1 MLHSYYDKNRSET
14 FKRRKMRKK
23 IIYMFGVLVLSWS
36 CAGQGEH
43 SHDEAAQSETGD
55 HSNEIVFTSEQAKN
69 IGLEVISIEPTSFHE
84 VIKTSGQILS
94 PPGDEVTVSA
104 TASGIVSFNKS
115 SINEG
120 VSVGRGES
128 LLSISS
134 RNLPDGDPGVKA
146 RSTYEMAEK
155 EFQRAQSLIGDKLI
169 SEKEF
174 NEAKLYYENAK
185 VSYQS
190 YTKGRTNAGAGIS
203 APINGYIKARL
214 VNEGQYVEVGQP
226 LFTITQSQKLQL
238 RADISERYY
247 KDLKNITSANFRI
260 PYYDAVYQLS
270 ELDGK
275 LISYGKSASS
285 DGFYIPVSFEFNNV
299 GNIVPGS
306 YVEVYLLGKPR
317 ADVLSVPVSSL
328 IESQGLFF
336 VYIQLNADDYKK
348 QEVKLGASD
357 GQNVEILSGL
367 KTGDK
372 VVSKGAYHIK
382 LAAASGTLPQGHT
395 H

>member
-1 MLHSYYDKNRSET
+1 
-14 FKRRKMRKK
+14 
-23 IIYMFGVLVLSWS
+23 MFGVLALSWS
-36 CAGQGEH
+36 CTGQGEH
-43 SHDEAAQSETGD
+43 SHDEAAQSD
-55 HSNEIVFTSEQAKN
+55 HSDEIVFTSEQAKN
-69 IGLEVISIEPTSFHE
+69 IGLEVISIEPTAFHE

-104 TASGIVSFNKS
+104 TASGIVSFNKN
-115 SINEG
+115 SINDG
-120 VSVGRGES
+120 VSVSRGES

-190 YTKGRTNAGAGIS
+190 YAKGRTNAGAGIS
-203 APINGYIKARL
+203 APISGYIKARL

-260 PYYDAVYQLS
+260 PYYDGVYQLS
-270 ELDGK
+270 ELGGK
-275 LISYGKSASS
+275 LVSYGKSTSS

-306 YVEVYLLGKPR
+306 YVEVYLLGKTR
-317 ADVLSVPVSSL
+317 TDVLTVPVSSL
-328 IESQGLFF
+328 IESQGLYF

-348 QEVKLGASD
+348 QEVKLGTSD
-357 GQNVEILSGL
+357 GENVEVLSGL

-382 LAAASGTLPQGHT
+382 LAATSGTLPQGHT

>member
-1 MLHSYYDKNRSET
+1 
-14 FKRRKMRKK
+14 
-23 IIYMFGVLVLSWS
+23 MFGVLVLSWS
-36 CAGQGEH
+36 CAGHGEH
-43 SHDEAAQSETGD
+43 SHDEAAQSESGD
-55 HSNEIVFTSEQAKN
+55 HSDEIVFTSEQAKN
-69 IGLEVISIEPTSFHE
+69 IGLEVITVEPTAFHE

-104 TASGIVSFNKS
+104 TAGGIVSFNKN
-115 SINEG
+115 SINDG
-120 VSVGRGES
+120 VSVSRGES

-190 YTKGRTNAGAGIS
+190 YAKGRTNAGAGIS
-203 APINGYIKARL
+203 APISGYIKARL

-260 PYYDAVYQLS
+260 PYYDGVYQLP

-275 LISYGKSASS
+275 LVSYGKSTSS

-306 YVEVYLLGKPR
+306 YVEVYLLGKTR
-317 ADVLSVPVSSL
+317 TDVLTVPVSSL
-328 IESQGLFF
+328 IESQGLYF

-348 QEVKLGASD
+348 QEVKIGASD

>member
-1 MLHSYYDKNRSET
+1 
-14 FKRRKMRKK
+14 
-23 IIYMFGVLVLSWS
+23 MFGVLALSWS
-36 CAGQGEH
+36 CTGHGEH
-43 SHDEAAQSETGD
+43 SHDEAVQSEAGD

-69 IGLEVISIEPTSFHE
+69 IGLEIITVEPTEFHE

-104 TASGIVSFNKS
+104 TASGIVSFNKN
-115 SINEG
+115 SINDG
-120 VSVGRGES
+120 VSVSRGES

-203 APINGYIKARL
+203 APISGYIKARL

-247 KDLKNITSANFRI
+247 KDLKNIASANFCI
-260 PYYDAVYQLS
+260 PYSDGVYQLS
-270 ELDGK
+270 ELGGK
-275 LISYGKSASS
+275 LVSYGKSTSS

-306 YVEVYLLGKPR
+306 YVEVYLLGKTR
-317 ADVLSVPVSSL
+317 TDVLTVPVSSL
-328 IESQGLFF
+328 IESQGLYF

-357 GQNVEILSGL
+357 GENVEVLSGL

-382 LAAASGTLPQGHT
+382 LAAAAGTIPHGHT

>member
-1 MLHSYYDKNRSET
+1 
-14 FKRRKMRKK
+14 MRKNF
-23 IIYMFGVLVLSWS
+23 IYIVVSILAFSWS
-36 CAGQGEH
+36 CAGHGEH
-43 SHDEAAQSETGD
+43 SHEEGVNSEEKSHAD
-55 HSNEIVFTSEQAKN
+55 EIVFTTKQAQN
-69 IGLEVISIEPTSFHE
+69 IGLEVVSVEPALFHE

-104 TASGIVSFNKS
+104 TASGIVSFNKGTT
-115 SINEG
+115 NEG
-120 VSVGRGES
+120 VSVSRGEL

-155 EFQRAQSLIGDKLI
+155 EFERAQSLIGDKLI
-169 SEKEF
+169 SEKEY
-174 NEAKLYYENAK
+174 NEAKLYFENAK

-190 YTKGRTNAGAGIS
+190 YAKGRTNSGAGIS
-203 APINGYIKARL
+203 APMNGYIKARL
-214 VNEGQYVEVGQP
+214 VNEGQYVEVGQA

-247 KDLKNITSANFRI
+247 RDLSNITSANFLI
-260 PYYDAVYQLS
+260 PYNDAVYQLS
-270 ELDGK
+270 ELGGK

-285 DGFYIPVSFEFNNV
+285 DGFYIPVNFEFNNV
-299 GNIVPGS
+299 GSILSGS

-317 ADVLSVPVSSL
+317 TDVISIPVSSL

-336 VYIQLNADDYKK
+336 VYIQENAEDYKK

-357 GQNVEILSGL
+357 GQNIEILSGL
-367 KTGDK
+367 KAGDK

-382 LAAASGTLPQGHT
+382 LAASAGTIPHGHE

>member
-1 MLHSYYDKNRSET
+1 MKKN
-14 FKRRKMRKK
+14 
-23 IIYMFGVLVLSWS
+23 IICFVFSVLVISWGCS
-36 CAGQGEH
+36 GHGEH
-43 SHDEAAQSETGD
+43 SHEESVHAEGED
-55 HSNEIVFTSEQAKN
+55 HADEIVFTTEQAQN
-69 IGLEVISIEPTSFHE
+69 IGLEIVSIEPALFHE

-104 TASGIVSFNKS
+104 TANGIVSFNKGAL
-115 SINEG
+115 NEG
-120 VSVGRGES
+120 VSVSRGES

-134 RNLPDGDPGVKA
+134 RNLPDGDPGIKA
-146 RSTYEMAEK
+146 RSIYEMAEK
-155 EFQRAQSLIGDKLI
+155 EFERAQSLIGDKLI
-169 SEKEF
+169 SEKEY

-190 YTKGRTNAGAGIS
+190 YAKGRTNAGAGIS

-214 VNEGQYVEVGQP
+214 VNEGQYVEVGQA

-247 KDLKNITSANFRI
+247 RDLNNITSANFLI
-260 PYYDAVYQLS
+260 PYSDAIYQLS
-270 ELDGK
+270 ELGGK
-275 LISYGKSASS
+275 LISYGKSASN
-285 DGFYIPVSFEFNNV
+285 DGFYIPVNFEFNNV
-299 GNIVPGS
+299 GSVVPGS

-317 ADVLSVPVSSL
+317 VDVISVPVSSL

-336 VYIQLNADDYKK
+336 VYIQVNEEDYKK
-348 QEVKLGASD
+348 QEVKLGVGD
-357 GQNVEILSGL
+357 GQNVEVLSGL

-372 VVSKGAYHIK
+372 VVTKGAYHIK
-382 LAAASGTLPQGHT
+382 LAASAGTIPHGHE